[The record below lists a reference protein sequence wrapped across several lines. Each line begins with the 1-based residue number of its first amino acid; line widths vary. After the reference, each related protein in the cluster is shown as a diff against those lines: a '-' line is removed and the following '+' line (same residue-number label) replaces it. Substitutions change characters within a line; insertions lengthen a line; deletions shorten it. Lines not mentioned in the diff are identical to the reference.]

1 MDRLLNFQFG
11 YENPLKRSDK
21 SEMTVIGK
29 GSVKRIMVFD
39 LLMMGA
45 VFAFLLCYLEPAS
58 LFSNTITT
66 GGDTGSHY
74 YTAQY
79 LRDHL
84 LPGGKISGWCQ
95 GNLAGFPML
104 QNYFPLPFLITTVL
118 SWIIPLQIAFKVTT
132 LTGTFLLP
140 PCTYLF
146 FRLLKQPFPIPITG
160 ALFSLSFLFME
171 GNSMWGGNI
180 PSTLAGTFCYS
191 LGFSLAVLWL
201 GLLYRV
207 MSENKGLPICAIVLA
222 LVGLCH
228 GYTLLAVLFSSLF
241 FLISRKNFKPNL
253 KRLLLINTLAFCL
266 MGFWLIPLMAFLPY
280 TTRFSILWIFFS
292 WDQILREVL
301 PVILYPFMA
310 FAVVGTL
317 WMFFRRRRNTP
328 GLLPRP
334 WAYVWFIS
342 LSGLAL
348 YFIGYRLGL
357 VDIRFLPFFQ
367 FFLVIGGAFLWSLV
381 SLPRMVKIL
390 GALAVLLLTF
400 LWVDSRETI
409 SRSWAQSNY
418 AGFEAK
424 ALWKPFNAV
433 NEFLRGDEKDA
444 RVVYEHS
451 MRNQGAGTVRA
462 FENLPLFS
470 GRSTLEGVYI
480 QGSLSVPFIFYLQ
493 SELSQKPST
502 PIPNYNYSRFNLE
515 KAHEHLKLFNVG
527 EVVLVEPETLQAA
540 TRSPLFD
547 FAYRSGPFEVHRV
560 RGNSGRYVEQLTQKP
575 VMASTKDWRKLSYK
589 WFRLGD
595 LSVPLV
601 FKDNVDQKDRNRFHV
616 LKNPDV
622 SALPKTPLLP
632 KTPGGQT
639 GPIREVV
646 GEEEI
651 LIANASPG
659 KPLLIKISYH
669 PNWKVEGADQIYL
682 VSPAFMLIY
691 PRETSVR
698 LYYGRTWPDYLGVLL
713 SLMAILFLALYPR
726 IATVRGRFS
735 KGFDRYL
742 YKAVCVGL
750 GLVVIG
756 TAYFLVRLSPPF
768 PVLPYNE
775 GIQAF
780 TEENYDGARRYFKQV
795 MEEFPQTIIVDQAA
809 YHYAMCHYREKD
821 WEQTLQSLKWLME
834 TYPETSRAAE
844 VLYHMGLC
852 YLNQGRTG
860 QARLWFQKTA
870 RQFPGSIWANFA
882 KDRLQEMP
890 AI

>member
-1 MDRLLNFQFG
+1 
-11 YENPLKRSDK
+11 
-21 SEMTVIGK
+21 MTVNKEGRAR
-29 GSVKRIMVFD
+29 RIIVFD

-45 VFAFLLCYLEPAS
+45 VLAFLLCYLEPSA
-58 LFSNTITT
+58 LFSKNITT

-79 LRDHL
+79 LKDHL
-84 LPGGKISGWCQ
+84 LPKGRISGWCQ

-104 QNYFPLPFLITTVL
+104 QNYFPLPFLLMTVL
-118 SWIIPLQIAFKVTT
+118 SWVMPLQIAFKVTT
-132 LTGTFLLP
+132 LLGTFLLP
-140 PCTYLF
+140 PCTYFF
-146 FRLLKQPFPIPITG
+146 FRFLRQPFPIPITG

-201 GLLYRV
+201 GLVYRV
-207 MSENKGLPICAIVLA
+207 INENKGLRICAIVLA

-241 FLISRKNFKPNL
+241 FLISRKKFKTNL

-266 MGFWLIPLMAFLPY
+266 MGFWLIPLMAFLPH

-292 WDQILREVL
+292 WAQILREVL
-301 PVILYPFMA
+301 PVILYPFIA
-310 FAVVGTL
+310 CALAGTV
-317 WMFFRRRRNTP
+317 WMFFSRREGIWDRWS
-328 GLLPRP
+328 GP
-334 WAYVWFIS
+334 WVYVWFIS
-342 LSGLAL
+342 FSGLAL

-367 FFLVIGGAFLWSLV
+367 FFMVIGGTFIWQLISI
-381 SLPRMVKIL
+381 SHTQKIL

-409 SRSWAQSNY
+409 SRSWARSNY

-424 ALWKPFNAV
+424 ALWKPFSAV
-433 NEFLRGDEKDA
+433 NEFLRGDENDA

-493 SELSQKPST
+493 SEMSQKPST
-502 PIPNYNYSRFNLE
+502 PIPNYNYSRFNLK

-527 EVVLVEPETLQAA
+527 EVVLVEPETIQAA
-540 TRSPLFD
+540 TKSPFFD
-547 FAYRSGPFEVHRV
+547 FAYRAGPFEVHRV
-560 RGNSGRYVEQLTQKP
+560 RGNSGKYVEPLIYKP
-575 VMASTKDWRKLSYK
+575 VMVSTKDWRKLSYQ

-601 FKDNVDQKDRNRFHV
+601 FKDKVDQKDYSRFHF
-616 LKNPDV
+616 LKNPHV
-622 SALPKTPLLP
+622 RTLPKAPLEP
-632 KTPGGQT
+632 AD
-639 GPIREVV
+639 PIREVI
-646 GEEEI
+646 GEDEI
-651 LIANASPG
+651 AIENASPG

-669 PNWKVEGADQIYL
+669 PNWKVEGADQIYM

-691 PRETSVR
+691 PQKSTVR
-698 LYYGRTWPDYLGVLL
+698 LYYGKTWPDYLGALL
-713 SLMAILFLALYPR
+713 SVVAILFFALYSGTTTLR
-726 IATVRGRFS
+726 NWFS
-735 KGFDRYL
+735 KGFDRYA
-742 YKAVCVGL
+742 YKAVCVGS
-750 GLVVIG
+750 GLVILMVV
-756 TAYFLVRLSPPF
+756 YFLVRLSPQF
-768 PVLPYNE
+768 PVLPYNQ
-775 GIQAF
+775 GIKAF
-780 TEENYDGARRYFKQV
+780 TEGDYHGAGYYFQQV
-795 MEEFPQTIIVDQAA
+795 MEKFPQTIIVDQAA
-809 YHYAMCHYREKD
+809 YHYAMCYYREND
-821 WEQTLQSLKWLME
+821 CEQTLYWLTWLME

-852 YLNQGRTG
+852 YLQRGEIG
-860 QARLWFQKTA
+860 EARIRFQKTVD
-870 RQFPGSIWANFA
+870 QFPGSIWANFA
-882 KDRLQEMP
+882 KDRLREM
-890 AI
+890 AQL

>member
-1 MDRLLNFQFG
+1 
-11 YENPLKRSDK
+11 
-21 SEMTVIGK
+21 MTLREEGR
-29 GSVKRIMVFD
+29 GKRIIVFD

-45 VFAFLLCYLEPAS
+45 VFAFLLCYLEPFS
-58 LFSNTITT
+58 LFSKTITT

-79 LRDHL
+79 LKDVL
-84 LPGGKISGWCQ
+84 LPKGKISGWCQ

-104 QNYFPLPFLITTVL
+104 QNYFPLPFLLMTLL
-118 SWIIPLQIAFKVTT
+118 SWVMPLQVAFKVTT
-132 LTGTFLLP
+132 LLGTFLLP
-140 PCTYLF
+140 PCTYFF
-146 FRLLKQPFPIPITG
+146 FRLLKQPFPIPIKGT
-160 ALFSLSFLFME
+160 LFSLSFLFME

-191 LGFSLAVLWL
+191 MGFSLAVLWL
-201 GLLYRV
+201 GLVYRV
-207 MSENKGLPICAIVLA
+207 MSENKGLRISAVVLA

-241 FLISRKNFKPNL
+241 FLISKKDFKENL
-253 KRLLLINTLAFCL
+253 KRLLLINALAFCL
-266 MGFWLIPLMAFLPY
+266 MGFWLIPLMVFLPY

-292 WDQILREVL
+292 WEQILREVL

-310 FAVVGTL
+310 CALGGTL
-317 WMFFRRRRNTP
+317 WMFLKHTKSVKR
-328 GLLPRP
+328 LLPGP
-334 WAYVWFIS
+334 WVYVWFIS
-342 LSGLAL
+342 FSGLAL

-367 FFLVIGGAFLWSLV
+367 FFLVIGGAFIWSLI
-381 SLPRMVKIL
+381 SISHAQKIL
-390 GALAVLLLTF
+390 GVLAVMLLTF

-409 SRSWAQSNY
+409 SRSWARSNY

-424 ALWKPFNAV
+424 TLWQPFNAI
-433 NEFLRGDEKDA
+433 NEFLKGNVKDP

-493 SELSQKPST
+493 SEMSQKPST
-502 PIPNYNYSRFNLE
+502 PIPNYNYSRFNLK

-527 EVVLVEPETLQAA
+527 EVVLVEPETIQAA
-540 TRSPLFD
+540 TKSPFFD
-547 FAYRSGPFEVHRV
+547 FAYRAGPFEVHRV
-560 RGNSGRYVEQLTQKP
+560 GGNSGKYVEPLVFKP
-575 VMASTKDWRKLSYK
+575 VMVSTKNWRKLSYE

-601 FKDNVDQKDRNRFHV
+601 FKDEVDQKDRNRFHF

-622 SALPKTPLLP
+622 RTLPKAPLEP
-632 KTPGGQT
+632 PA
-639 GPIREVV
+639 PIREVV
-646 GEEEI
+646 GEDEI
-651 LIANASPG
+651 VIENASPG

-669 PNWKVEGADQIYL
+669 PNWKVEGADQIYR

-691 PRETSVR
+691 PRKSTVR
-698 LYYGRTWPDYLGVLL
+698 LYYGRTWPNYLGALFTVM
-713 SLMAILFLALYPR
+713 SILFLVFYPR
-726 IATVRGRFS
+726 ITTFRKRFS
-735 KGFDRYL
+735 KGFDRYA
-742 YKAVCVGL
+742 YKAVCVGS
-750 GLVVIG
+750 GLVVLMMV
-756 TAYFLVRLSPPF
+756 YFLVRLSPQF
-768 PVLPYNE
+768 PVLPYNQ
-775 GIQAF
+775 GIKAF
-780 TEENYDGARRYFKQV
+780 TEEDYHGARHYFQQV

-809 YHYAMCHYREKD
+809 YHYAMCYYREND
-821 WEQTLQSLKWLME
+821 WEQTLYWLTWLMD

-852 YLNQGRTG
+852 HLKRGEPG
-860 QARLWFQKTA
+860 EARIRFQKTVD
-870 RQFPGSIWANFA
+870 QFQGSIWSNYA
-882 KDRLQEMP
+882 KDRLREMP
-890 AI
+890 R